1 MQVTDVT
8 SRSVTLQWSPPFN
21 TGGVELTGYIIEKR
35 LATTH
40 KWERLATVDTSV
52 TLHTIEN
59 LKEKSQ
65 YYFRVSA
72 ENEIGAG
79 ETAAT
84 EKVSLQ
90 THARK
95 LPLHF
100 RSSRELFIHGCYRT
114 FSFQPTVGL
123 ILVSL

>member
-1 MQVTDVT
+1 MTDVT

-90 THARK
+90 THAR
-95 LPLHF
+95 
-100 RSSRELFIHGCYRT
+100 ELNFDLFCIQD
-114 FSFQPTVGL
+114 FN
-123 ILVSL
+123 II

>member
-1 MQVTDVT
+1 
-8 SRSVTLQWSPPFN
+8 
-21 TGGVELTGYIIEKR
+21 

-90 THARK
+90 THARTLHK
-95 LPLHF
+95 LKNTIKCQFHGIF
-100 RSSRELFIHGCYRT
+100 YDCLFHMKKGT
-114 FSFQPTVGL
+114 QKM
-123 ILVSL
+123 LVKLTPR

>member
-95 LPLHF
+95 LLLHF
-100 RSSRELFIHGCYRT
+100 RSSRNLLMHGWYRM

>member
-100 RSSRELFIHGCYRT
+100 RSSRELFIHGCYRM